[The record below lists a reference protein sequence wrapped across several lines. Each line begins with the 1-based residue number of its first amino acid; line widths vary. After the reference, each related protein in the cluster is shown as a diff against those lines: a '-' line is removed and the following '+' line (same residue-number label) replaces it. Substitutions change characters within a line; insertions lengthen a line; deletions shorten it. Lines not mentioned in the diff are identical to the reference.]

1 MISNTLKGNWVT
13 AKTAAKWP
21 EGCIVLVHMPFV
33 KTSGFVFKNDKPTW
47 IKRGKNWSRYLE
59 VTTYWRPDWC
69 DQKNHPDRFIYDEKT
84 LFMRL
89 DK

>member
-33 KTSGFVFKNDKPTW
+33 KNSPHYEDKPKW
-47 IKRGKNWSRYLE
+47 VPRHKNWRGYLE
-59 VTTYWRPDWC
+59 ATCYWRPDWC